1 MNYNRNDNTNS
12 KNDKSAFNLE
22 HQTETTGK
30 RFKDANKKIN
40 NINGKAL
47 IHDNNRA
54 MSVEKNVA
62 VIRDSMIKYLIR
74 EGLSPQDKDFK
85 VVTRLGSTTNDMLD
99 YKKTIIRRKLGI
111 LLLHSGTGDLAKQ
124 R

>member
-30 RFKDANKKIN
+30 PFKDANKKIN

-74 EGLSPQDKDFK
+74 EDLSPQDKDFK

-111 LLLHSGTGDLAKQ
+111 LLLHSGTDDLAKQ